1 MTDSTVTKADLVE
14 EVVRVTELPRKESEA
29 VVETIFESIIGALQ
43 GGDRIEIRGF
53 GSFRTRQRRGRTGR
67 NPKTGAK
74 VEVPPKKHSVFQ
86 AQQGTEG
93 SRQRRRACSPGFR
106 LRAGCAAKL
115 KARGGARPLAARQ
128 PHTPY
133 GLPLDALALPIHC
146 RSQERYRLRFLQCCR
161 RRIEDEEWL
170 IVQRGVKNFVILNR
184 YPYTSG
190 HVMIVPYA
198 HTADFSGLERE
209 TAAEMMLLAQR
220 VQAALEDVY
229 HPDGFNLGM
238 NLGRSAGAG
247 IADHLHMHLCPAG
260 PATRIS

>member
-53 GSFRTRQRRGRTGR
+53 GSFERASAAAARAQSENRRQGRS
-67 NPKTGAK
+67 AAQA
-74 VEVPPKKHSVFQ
+74 HSVFQ

-93 SRQRRRACSPGFR
+93 PRQRRRAGRPGHGRHASP
-106 LRAGCAAKL
+106 AAKL
-115 KARGGARPLAARQ
+115 RDAPGGAPFAAGS
-128 PHTPY
+128 HHSY

-146 RSQERYRLRFLQCCR
+146 RSQKRFGLRFLQCSR
-161 RRIEDEEWL
+161 RRIAT
-170 IVQRGVKNFVILNR
+170 RKRSSSFAAVKNYVILNR

-198 HTADFSGLERE
+198 HTADF
-209 TAAEMMLLAQR
+209 
-220 VQAALEDVY
+220 
-229 HPDGFNLGM
+229 
-238 NLGRSAGAG
+238 AGS
-247 IADHLHMHLCPAG
+247 
-260 PATRIS
+260 TRKPPRK